1 MMARSIWD
9 CTTPKNI
16 EKEYGKLP
24 LTSSTPH
31 SLLKELPGKGP
42 F

>member
-1 MMARSIWD
+1 MMACSIWD

-24 LTSSTPH
+24 LTSSTLTPF
-31 SLLKELPGKGP
+31 LKELPGKGP